1 MRRVLELLLAG
12 VLVAS
17 VCGCSQEDSQEDQ
30 IVGMWATEFNAVF
43 MDLDGDGTYG
53 KGRTPEHAAAGAAQT
68 PPFEWGTWTLEEGA
82 LTFTTP
88 DGTRY
93 CGRSVGTY
101 DVEVSDDG
109 DKLRASLIE
118 DECGVRAEGFPGV
131 LTRYTDSDT

>member
-1 MRRVLELLLAG
+1 MRRALALLLAG
-12 VLVAS
+12 VVVSS
-17 VCGCSQEDSQEDQ
+17 VCGCSQEDSQRDQ
-30 IVGMWATEFNAVF
+30 IVGMWATEFSAVF
-43 MDLDGDGTYG
+43 MDLNEDGTYG
-53 KGRTPEHAAAGAAQT
+53 KGSTPEQAAAGEAQT
-68 PPFEWGTWTLEEGA
+68 PSFEWGTWTLDEGV

-109 DKLRASLIE
+109 DELRTALIE

-131 LTRYTDSDT
+131 LNRYTESDL